1 MKRIFITGIAVCF
14 IQFSFAQDVFD
25 ALRYSYQTSAGSA
38 RLQSIGSTNISL
50 GGDISSAFINPAGL
64 GQFKTNEIVFTP
76 GFNFNT
82 LKTDYNDLTTKGT
95 KSKFTGGTSGVIF
108 SFGNRFR
115 SSNLKNTTFSIAVNQ
130 SANFNSK
137 FAYGGKN
144 LNSSYSEKWLDE
156 IENSG
161 ILKQYAQGGL
171 TEDQLYNA
179 VLTRFP
185 LGASQAYDSYLIDID
200 LSDSS
205 IFTNANINKNLDQS
219 FAYET
224 KGGMSEVAAA
234 LAWNLNEKFL
244 YGITIGIPIIQYDRK
259 TTVIEKDGTGNVDN
273 DFESFKF
280 VETLGTRGG
289 GVNAKLG
296 IIIKPVE
303 YFRIGLTFH
312 SPSIISLTDYT
323 RAEITSNIENYARR
337 VYNPNKNTSYVSNID
352 SINKYSGLEGD
363 ESRYSYRLIT
373 PWKVGIGLSYVF
385 REINDVTKQKA
396 FITADV
402 ELVDYKMMSY
412 KSNSGTDNADAAYFN
427 SVNQSIDEIYKMA
440 INARFGGEL
449 KFETIMVRAGFNFMG
464 SPYVKN
470 FILDESGK
478 DRKNWRMTPSLG
490 VGYRDK
496 GFFVDLA
503 YLHSFGNSFHV
514 PYTLADPNIL
524 VPLALNKISNGQ
536 IIATVG
542 FKF

>member
-1 MKRIFITGIAVCF
+1 MCS

-50 GGDISSAFINPAGL
+50 GGDISSTFINPAGL

-115 SSNLKNTTFSIAVNQ
+115 SSNIKNTTFSLAVNQ

-156 IENSG
+156 IFQSG
-161 ILKQYAQGGL
+161 ILQQYAQGGM
-171 TEDQLYNA
+171 TVDQLYDA
-179 VLTRFP
+179 VRTRFP
-185 LGASQAYDSYLIDID
+185 LGSSQAYESYLLDID
-200 LSDSS
+200 LNTSTL
-205 IFTNANINKNLDQS
+205 FTNADINKNLDQS

-224 KGGMSEVAAA
+224 KGGMNEVAAA

-244 YGITIGIPIIQYDRK
+244 YGITLGFPIIQYDRK
-259 TTVIEKDGTGNVDN
+259 TTVTEKDGTGNTDN
-273 DFESFKF
+273 DFESFTF
-280 VETLGTRGG
+280 TENLGTRGG
-289 GVNAKLG
+289 GFNAKLG
-296 IIIKPVE
+296 MIIKPVE

-312 SPSIISLTDYT
+312 SPSIISLTDY
-323 RAEITSNIENYARR
+323 ASASITSNIENYSKK
-337 VYNPNKNTSYVSNID
+337 VNNDPNRPVSYTVNTRY
-352 SINKYSGLEGD
+352 INEEAGIEGD
-363 ESRYSYRLIT
+363 ENRYSYRMIT
-373 PWKVGIGLSYVF
+373 PWKAGIGLSYVF
-385 REINDVTKQKA
+385 REISDVTKQKA
-396 FITADV
+396 FITGDV

-412 KSNSGTDNADAAYFN
+412 KSNAGTGNGDDAYFN
-427 SVNQSIDEIYKMA
+427 SLNQSIDEIYKMA
-440 INARFGGEL
+440 VNARIGGEL

-470 FILDESGK
+470 FIVDESGK

-490 VGYRDK
+490 IGYRDK

-514 PYTLADPNIL
+514 PYTLEDPNIP

>member
-1 MKRIFITGIAVCF
+1 MKRIFITGIAVCS

-144 LNSSYSEKWLDE
+144 LNSSYSEKWLEE
-156 IENSG
+156 IVRSG
-161 ILKQYAQGGL
+161 YTDFDNIRS
-171 TEDQLYNA
+171 
-179 VLTRFP
+179 RFP
-185 LGASQAYDSYLIDID
+185 LGASQAYESYLIDID
-200 LSDSS
+200 QNNNS
-205 IFTNANINKNLDQS
+205 IFTNADISKNLDQS

-244 YGITIGIPIIQYDRK
+244 YGITLGLPIIQFDRK
-259 TTVIEKDGTGNVDN
+259 STVVEKDGTGNTDN
-273 DFESFKF
+273 DFESFTF
-280 VETLGTRGG
+280 TENLGTRGG
-289 GVNAKLG
+289 GFNAKAG

-312 SPSIISLTDYT
+312 SPSLISLTDYAS
-323 RAEITSNIENYARR
+323 AEITSNIEGYSRR
-337 VYNPNKNTSYVSNID
+337 VNNDPSKPSTYTYNTGDVNVLTGID
-352 SINKYSGLEGD
+352 GD
-363 ESRYSYRLIT
+363 ENRYSYRMIT
-373 PWKVGIGLSYVF
+373 PWKAGLGLSYVF

-396 FITADV
+396 FITGDV

-412 KSNSGTDNADAAYFN
+412 KSNSGTGNGDDAYFN
-427 SVNQSIDEIYKMA
+427 SLNQVIDDMYKMA
-440 INARFGGEL
+440 INARIGGEL
-449 KFETIMVRAGFNFMG
+449 KFETVMVRAGFNFMG
-464 SPYVKN
+464 SPFNKE
-470 FILDESGK
+470 FFADAFGEELKG
-478 DRKNWRMTPSLG
+478 WRMTPSLG

-503 YLHSFGNSFHV
+503 YLHSFGRGFHV
-514 PYTLADPNIL
+514 PYTLTDASYPYAKNNL
-524 VPLALNKISNGQ
+524 SNGQ